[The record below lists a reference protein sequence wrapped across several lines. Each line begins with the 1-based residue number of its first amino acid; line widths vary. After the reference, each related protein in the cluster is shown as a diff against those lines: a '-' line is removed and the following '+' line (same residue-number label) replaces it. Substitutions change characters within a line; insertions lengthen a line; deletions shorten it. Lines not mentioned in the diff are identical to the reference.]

1 MLEKQHLGEL
11 NIIRRKAEKMNQAVY
26 GITIKMCWK
35 YFIFAVIPHITFLSN
50 YP

>member
-1 MLEKQHLGEL
+1 MLEKQHLDEL
-11 NIIRRKAEKMNQAVY
+11 NIIRRQAEKLNQAVY

-35 YFIFAVIPHITFLSN
+35 HFIFAVIAHIGFHSN